1 MTPLAEHCDLKDHYL
16 AFIELDRF
24 GIQQQVGDE
33 RWVTCSLLARFC
45 TVRQVVR
52 PPAAGLR
59 ANGSSPT
66 VGVPSQVQS
75 TTFDS
80 TGEQCSSGSFC
91 RFSLSF
97 CSRVREE
104 EQLDKVGVL
113 KGVKEVISQLAA
125 VSAKLG
131 AVLQYHQVNC
141 TTVLPCCTGC
151 IDGLLMFVDNICLVY
166 RLAGT
171 QL

>member
-45 TVRQVVR
+45 TVRHQVVR

-75 TTFDS
+75 TTVDS

-131 AVLQYHQVNC
+131 AVLQYHQVNS
-141 TTVLPCCTGC
+141 TELPS

-166 RLAGT
+166 RLAGA